1 MLQCGGDSI
10 DVGQNDKEAG
20 CDIRQG
26 HKRDNRLRDS
36 RDTSNAPH
44 DHREN
49 NTGETQADDPS
60 LVAEEA
66 VSPSGHVRQLD
77 VGLIGLKHAAD
88 PERTND
94 DADGIIP
101 GQALAQTGQPARAQA
116 AIEVEHWPTTDRA
129 VRVHFTEFYAQRTFG
144 KLRGH
149 SEKSG
154 NQQPERRAGSTH
166 RNTDRDVS
174 NISDADSAGD
184 GCRERLKGRNLA
196 RCLGIGV
203 VAANQSQGMG
213 KAPNADETEVES
225 EENGA
230 GHQPGH
236 DQREF
241 SAAQID
247 SEENDRVELV
257 GKWSKRAFD
266 ESFDSGSHLRCLLSR
281 AEGKRQQRESAT
293 SWLIMK
299 RTIYSEEHDI
309 FRAGFRRF
317 AEKEIVPRID
327 GWNAAGITDRETWRA
342 VGDAGYLGAAVPEAY
357 GGAGGDFLFD
367 AILIEEAGRIRA
379 HPLMLSLHS
388 DIVLPY
394 FLDFGTEE
402 QKTRWVPGCVRGETI
417 LAIGMTEPGTG
428 SDLAN
433 IRTTARR
440 DGDSYILNGSKTFIS
455 NGQLADLVVVVCK
468 TDPEIEPGHKGIS
481 LIVVE
486 AGSPGFSRGRN
497 LEKLGLKG
505 QDTSELHFEDCRVP
519 AANLLGQ
526 EGRGFYHLMQQLQQE
541 RLTIAIGSIAS
552 SRRSLEDT
560 LDYCKQRSAFGR
572 SIASFQANQFT
583 LAELATQVEVGQ
595 AFVDRCLGAHV
606 SGEEIVNEVS
616 MAKWWT
622 TDLQKKLTSE
632 CLQLHGGY
640 GFMAEYPISQDY
652 ADAAVQSI
660 YAGTNEIMKVLIAR
674 GLGLPDA

>member
-1 MLQCGGDSI
+1 
-10 DVGQNDKEAG
+10 
-20 CDIRQG
+20 
-26 HKRDNRLRDS
+26 
-36 RDTSNAPH
+36 
-44 DHREN
+44 
-49 NTGETQADDPS
+49 
-60 LVAEEA
+60 
-66 VSPSGHVRQLD
+66 
-77 VGLIGLKHAAD
+77 
-88 PERTND
+88 
-94 DADGIIP
+94 
-101 GQALAQTGQPARAQA
+101 
-116 AIEVEHWPTTDRA
+116 
-129 VRVHFTEFYAQRTFG
+129 
-144 KLRGH
+144 
-149 SEKSG
+149 
-154 NQQPERRAGSTH
+154 
-166 RNTDRDVS
+166 
-174 NISDADSAGD
+174 
-184 GCRERLKGRNLA
+184 
-196 RCLGIGV
+196 
-203 VAANQSQGMG
+203 MG
-213 KAPNADETEVES
+213 
-225 EENGA
+225 
-230 GHQPGH
+230 
-236 DQREF
+236 
-241 SAAQID
+241 
-247 SEENDRVELV
+247 
-257 GKWSKRAFD
+257 W
-266 ESFDSGSHLRCLLSR
+266 LLSR
-281 AEGKRQQRESAT
+281 CGGGRQSRGRVIERLT
-293 SWLIMK
+293 MK
-299 RTIYSEEHDI
+299 RTIYSEEHEI
-309 FRAGFRRF
+309 FRDGFRRF

-342 VGDAGYLGAAVPEAY
+342 VGAAGYLGAAAPEAY

-394 FLDFGTEE
+394 ILDFGSEE
-402 QKTRWVPGCVRGETI
+402 QKQRWVPGCVRGESI

-468 TDPEIEPGHKGIS
+468 TDLEIEPRHKGIS

-486 AGSPGFSRGRN
+486 AGTPGFSRGRN

-552 SRRSLEDT
+552 SRRSLDDT
-560 LDYCKQRSAFGR
+560 LEYCRGRSAFGR

-595 AFVDRCLGAHV
+595 AFVDRCLAAHV
-606 SGEEIVNEVS
+606 SGEAIVNEVS

-640 GFMAEYPISQDY
+640 GFMSEYPISQDY